1 MIPEKVDILRFMEGF
16 EKECNNFDVLNHA
29 FYKSKRHGAASADQN
44 RTARNLSELTTDGY
58 VRCPSGSYNK
68 GTNTWMSV
76 TAAGREAVYQY
87 DLLQLSEER
96 ARSAELR
103 GYIAIVISALALA
116 CSLLSIFWEPIIE
129 RGETPVSNVDVKTEV
144 LFESPRTLPVSDLN
158 TDQDNTQTAE

>member
-1 MIPEKVDILRFMEGF
+1 
-16 EKECNNFDVLNHA
+16 
-29 FYKSKRHGAASADQN
+29 
-44 RTARNLSELTTDGY
+44 
-58 VRCPSGSYNK
+58 
-68 GTNTWMSV
+68 MSV